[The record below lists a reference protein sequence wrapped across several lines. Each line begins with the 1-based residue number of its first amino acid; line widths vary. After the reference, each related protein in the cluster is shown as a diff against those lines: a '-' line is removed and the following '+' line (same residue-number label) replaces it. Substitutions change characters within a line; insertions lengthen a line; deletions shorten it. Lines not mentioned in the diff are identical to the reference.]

1 MSRYQTFLLV
11 MLVIL
16 SSCTQDGQDSESQF
30 DASQDIEGNLLI
42 LNRLNGA
49 VLLYTSES
57 ESPLKE
63 IGAKEDFIV
72 NIPSDGSTPT
82 SLQIWKK
89 SQVSDPLEPDIEN
102 IYKEWDIIL
111 SNTSTESE
119 QVVWVIKS
127 GSASPA
133 VGQLSFYYPSTDFMG
148 NMVIY
153 DASIYLD
160 SKNGKKITSLTPGI
174 ENKTVGL
181 DFGYYYLFYKYSY
194 EYTSQSETVGWI
206 ELDSLGNSLNTL
218 VNAGSPIQNI
228 EVPIYSLSDIG
239 RFGYLD
245 IINQSSDDVKIFTQN
260 DIQIEDVVVSNQ
272 STYGLSIIESNGGSY
287 NYLLPQNNYML
298 TAKNLIT
305 GEIVATRE
313 NVSVIELYNSS
324 WTISDTISY
333 RNITISNNL
342 LEPLTIHN
350 EENNDYLGLYIAP
363 GENIS
368 YLIADSLTSLVARN
382 ITSTREAFQFGS
394 DAIWNIYSL
403 NPNFYLHITDSLNID
418 GMTFNNS
425 EFTLSWE
432 LGSSANYLTYQLLNA
447 EYSPYASINV
457 SDSLFKS
464 LTFEYLDDN
473 KDEESYVFRLN
484 SNSVDGVEYGWQEV
498 AFQIDAIQP
507 NGLYIYPRQQ
517 IITNNSE
524 FDFDIMLEDIENV
537 RSIYVELEYDKEV
550 LSIDPDSIQIGTVFS
565 DCEGSLLLINDNPDQ
580 FGILKINISFLG
592 ESCNGFEGNG
602 NLVSVQGKPFQLPLN
617 NESLLKINNN
627 SSFRDINNSQINISN
642 INASQPHISRVVF
655 P

>member
-30 DASQDIEGNLLI
+30 DVSQDIEGNLLI

-82 SLQIWKK
+82 PLQIWKK

-127 GSASPA
+127 ASASPA

-160 SKNGKKITSLTPGI
+160 SKNGKKITSLTPGM

-245 IINQSSDDVKIFTQN
+245 IINQSSNDVKIFTQN
-260 DIQIEDVVVSNQ
+260 DIQIEDVVVNNQ

-350 EENNDYLGLYIAP
+350 EENNDYLGLYIEP

-394 DAIWNIYSL
+394 GAIWNIYSL

-524 FDFDIMLEDIENV
+524 FDFDIMLEEIDNV

-592 ESCNGFEGNG
+592 ESCNGFEGSG

>member
-1 MSRYQTFLLV
+1 MSRYQTFLLLV
-11 MLVIL
+11 LVIL
-16 SSCTQDGQDSESQF
+16 SGCTQDGQDPESQF
-30 DASQDIEGNLLI
+30 DVSQDIEGNLLI
-42 LNRLNGA
+42 LNRLNGP

-72 NIPSDGSTPT
+72 NISSDGTTPT

-89 SQVSDPLEPDIEN
+89 SQVSDPLEPDMEK
-102 IYKEWDIIL
+102 IYKEWDIVL
-111 SNTSTESE
+111 SNTSEESN

-127 GSASPA
+127 GSTSPA
-133 VGQLSFYYPSTDFMG
+133 VGQLSFDYPSMDFMG

-153 DASIYLD
+153 NASIYLD
-160 SKNGKKITSLTPGI
+160 SKSGKKIASVAPGI
-174 ENKTVGL
+174 ENKIVGL

-194 EYTSQSETVGWI
+194 ETTNQSEAVGWI

-218 VNAGSPIQNI
+218 INAGSPIQNI

-245 IINQSSDDVKIFTQN
+245 IINYSSYDVKIFTQN
-260 DIQIEDVVVSNQ
+260 DIQIEDVVVTNQ

-305 GEIVATRE
+305 GEIVATKE
-313 NVSVIELYNSS
+313 NISVIDLYNSS

-363 GENIS
+363 GENRS
-368 YLIADSLTSLVARN
+368 YLIEDSLTSLVARN
-382 ITSTREAFQFGS
+382 LASTREAFQFES
-394 DAIWNIYSL
+394 DAIWNISLL
-403 NPNFYLHITDSLNID
+403 NPNFYLQITDSANID

-432 LGSSANYLTYQLLNA
+432 LGSSTNYLTYQLINA
-447 EYSPYASINV
+447 EYPPYENLNFN
-457 SDSLFKS
+457 DSLFKS
-464 LTFEYLDDN
+464 LTYEYLDDS

-484 SNSVDGVEYGWQEV
+484 SNSIDGEEYGWQEV

-507 NGLYIYPRQQ
+507 NGIYIYPRQQ
-517 IITNNSE
+517 IITNNSD
-524 FDFDIMLEDIENV
+524 FDFDIMLEEVENV
-537 RSIYVELEYDKEV
+537 RSIYIELEYDKEV
-550 LSIDPDSIQIGTVFS
+550 LSIDPDSVQIGTVFS
-565 DCEGSLLLINDNPDQ
+565 DCQGSLLLINDNPDQ

-592 ESCNGFEGNG
+592 ELCNGFEGSG
-602 NLVSVQGKPFQLPLN
+602 SLVSVQGKSFQLPLN
-617 NESLLKINNN
+617 NESLLKLNN
-627 SSFRDINNSQINISN
+627 SCSFRDVNNSEINISN
-642 INASQPHISRVVF
+642 INFSQPHIARVVF

>member
-1 MSRYQTFLLV
+1 MSRYQTFLL
-11 MLVIL
+11 LVVVFL
-16 SSCTQDGQDSESQF
+16 SGCTQDGQDPESQF
-30 DASQDIEGNLLI
+30 DVSQDIEGNLLI
-42 LNRLNGA
+42 LNRLNGPI
-49 VLLYTSES
+49 LLYTSES

-72 NIPSDGSTPT
+72 NISSDGSTPT

-89 SQVSDPLEPDIEN
+89 SQVSDPLEPDIEK
-102 IYKEWDIIL
+102 IYKDWDIVL
-111 SNTSTESE
+111 SNTSEESE
-119 QVVWVIKS
+119 QVVWVITS

-133 VGQLSFYYPSTDFMG
+133 VGQLSFYYPSMDFMG

-153 DASIYLD
+153 DASIYLN
-160 SKNGKKITSLTPGI
+160 SKSGKKITSVAPGM
-174 ENKTVGL
+174 ENKIVGL

-194 EYTSQSETVGWI
+194 ETTSQSEAVGWI

-245 IINQSSDDVKIFTQN
+245 IINHSPYDVKIFTQN
-260 DIQIEDVVVSNQ
+260 DIQIEDVVVTNQ

-305 GEIVATRE
+305 GEIVATKE
-313 NVSVIELYNSS
+313 NISVIELYNSS
-324 WTISDTISY
+324 WIISDTISY

-363 GENIS
+363 GENMS

-382 ITSTREAFQFGS
+382 LTSTREAFQFGS
-394 DAIWNIYSL
+394 DAVWNISLL
-403 NPNFYLHITDSLNID
+403 NPNFYLQITDSANIQ

-432 LGSSANYLTYQLLNA
+432 LGSSTDYLKYQLLNA
-447 EYSPYASINV
+447 EYPPYANLNFN
-457 SDSLFKS
+457 DSLFKS
-464 LTFEYLDDN
+464 LTYEYLDDS

-484 SNSVDGVEYGWQEV
+484 SNSIDGAEYGWQEV
-498 AFQIDAIQP
+498 SFQIDAIQP

-517 IITNNSE
+517 IITDNSE
-524 FDFDIMLEDIENV
+524 FDFDIMLEEVENV

-550 LSIDPDSIQIGTVFS
+550 LSIDPDSVQIGTVFS

-592 ESCNGFEGNG
+592 DSCNGFEGSG
-602 NLVSVQGKPFQLPLN
+602 TLVSVQGKSFQLPLN
-617 NESLLKINNN
+617 NESLLKLNNN
-627 SSFRDINNSQINISN
+627 SSFRDVNNSEINISN
-642 INASQPHISRVVF
+642 INVSQPHNARVVF

>member
-1 MSRYQTFLLV
+1 MSRYQTFLISV
-11 MLVIL
+11 FVFL
-16 SSCTQDGQDSESQF
+16 SGCTQDGQDPESQF
-30 DASQDIEGNLLI
+30 DVSQDIEGNLLI
-42 LNRLNGA
+42 LNRLNGPI
-49 VLLYTSES
+49 LLYTSES

-72 NIPSDGSTPT
+72 NISSDGSTPT

-89 SQVSDPLEPDIEN
+89 SQVSDPLEPDIEK
-102 IYKEWDIIL
+102 IYKEWNIVL
-111 SNTSTESE
+111 SNTSEESE
-119 QVVWVIKS
+119 QVVWVITS

-133 VGQLSFYYPSTDFMG
+133 VGQLSFYYPSMDFLG

-153 DASIYLD
+153 DASIYLN
-160 SKNGKKITSLTPGI
+160 SKSGKKITSVAPGT
-174 ENKTVGL
+174 ENKIVGL
-181 DFGYYYLFYKYSY
+181 DYGYYYLFYKYSY
-194 EYTSQSETVGWI
+194 ETTSQSEAVGWI

-239 RFGYLD
+239 RFGYID
-245 IINQSSDDVKIFTQN
+245 IINHSPYDVKIYTQN
-260 DIQIEDVVVSNQ
+260 DIQIEDVVVTNQ

-305 GEIVATRE
+305 GEIVATKE
-313 NVSVIELYNSS
+313 NISVIELYNSS
-324 WTISDTISY
+324 WIISDTISY

-342 LEPLTIHN
+342 PEPLTIHN
-350 EENNDYLGLYIAP
+350 EKNNDYLGFYIAP
-363 GENIS
+363 GENMS

-382 ITSTREAFQFGS
+382 LTSTREAFQFGS
-394 DAIWNIYSL
+394 DAVWNISLL
-403 NPNFYLHITDSLNID
+403 NPNFYLQITDSANIH

-432 LGSSANYLTYQLLNA
+432 LGSSTDYLKYQLLNA
-447 EYSPYASINV
+447 EYPPYANLNFN
-457 SDSLFKS
+457 DSLFKS
-464 LTFEYLDDN
+464 LTYEYLDDS

-484 SNSVDGVEYGWQEV
+484 SNSIDGAEYGWQEV
-498 AFQIDAIQP
+498 SFQIDAIQP

-517 IITNNSE
+517 IITDNSE
-524 FDFDIMLEDIENV
+524 FDFDIMLEEVENV

-550 LSIDPDSIQIGTVFS
+550 LSIDPDSVQIGTVFS
-565 DCEGSLLLINDNPDQ
+565 DCDGSLLLINDNPDQ

-592 ESCNGFEGNG
+592 DSCNGFEGSG
-602 NLVSVQGKPFQLPLN
+602 TLVSVQGKSFQLPLN

-627 SSFRDINNSQINISN
+627 SSFRDLNNSEINISN
-642 INASQPHISRVVF
+642 INVSQPHIARVVF

>member
-1 MSRYQTFLLV
+1 MSRYQTFLLLV
-11 MLVIL
+11 LVIL
-16 SSCTQDGQDSESQF
+16 SGCTQDGQDPESQF
-30 DASQDIEGNLLI
+30 DVSQDIEGNLLI
-42 LNRLNGA
+42 LNRLNGPI
-49 VLLYTSES
+49 LLYTSES

-72 NIPSDGSTPT
+72 NISSDGSTPT

-89 SQVSDPLEPDIEN
+89 SQVSDPLEPDIEK
-102 IYKEWDIIL
+102 IYKEWDIVL
-111 SNTSTESE
+111 SNTSEESE
-119 QVVWVIKS
+119 QVVWVITS

-133 VGQLSFYYPSTDFMG
+133 VGQLSFYYPSMDFMG

-153 DASIYLD
+153 NASIYLN
-160 SKNGKKITSLTPGI
+160 SKSGKKITSVAPGM
-174 ENKTVGL
+174 ENKIVGL

-194 EYTSQSETVGWI
+194 ETTSQSEAVGWI

-245 IINQSSDDVKIFTQN
+245 IINHSPYDVKIFTQN
-260 DIQIEDVVVSNQ
+260 DIQIEDVVVTNQ

-287 NYLLPQNNYML
+287 NYLLPQNNYIL

-305 GEIVATRE
+305 GEIVATKE
-313 NVSVIELYNSS
+313 NISVIELYNSS
-324 WTISDTISY
+324 WIISDTISY

-363 GENIS
+363 GENMS

-382 ITSTREAFQFGS
+382 LTSTREAFQFES
-394 DAIWNIYSL
+394 DAVWNISLL
-403 NPNFYLHITDSLNID
+403 NPNFYLQITDSANIQ

-432 LGSSANYLTYQLLNA
+432 LGSSTDYLKYQLLNA
-447 EYSPYASINV
+447 EYPPYANLNFN
-457 SDSLFKS
+457 DSLFKS
-464 LTFEYLDDN
+464 LTYEYLDDS

-484 SNSVDGVEYGWQEV
+484 SNSIDGAEYGWQEV
-498 AFQIDAIQP
+498 SFQIDAIQP

-517 IITNNSE
+517 IITDNSE
-524 FDFDIMLEDIENV
+524 FDFDIMLEEVENV

-550 LSIDPDSIQIGTVFS
+550 LSIDPDSVQIGTVFS

-592 ESCNGFEGNG
+592 DSCNGFEGSG
-602 NLVSVQGKPFQLPLN
+602 TLVSVQGKSFQLPLN
-617 NESLLKINNN
+617 NESLLKLNNN
-627 SSFRDINNSQINISN
+627 SSFRDVNNSEINISN
-642 INASQPHISRVVF
+642 INVSQPHIARVVF

>member
-11 MLVIL
+11 MLIIL

-30 DASQDIEGNLLI
+30 DVSQDIEGNLLI

-82 SLQIWKK
+82 PLQIWKK

-102 IYKEWDIIL
+102 IYKEWDIVL

-160 SKNGKKITSLTPGI
+160 SKNGKKITSLTPGM

-194 EYTSQSETVGWI
+194 EYTSQSEMVGWI

-245 IINQSSDDVKIFTQN
+245 IINQSSYDVKIFTQN
-260 DIQIEDVVVSNQ
+260 DIQIEEVVVSNQ
-272 STYGLSIIESNGGSY
+272 STYGLSIIESSGGSY

-524 FDFDIMLEDIENV
+524 FDFDIMLEEIDNV

-565 DCEGSLLLINDNPDQ
+565 DCEGSLLLINENPDQ

-592 ESCNGFEGNG
+592 ESCNGFEGSG

>member
-1 MSRYQTFLLV
+1 MSRYQTFLLAV
-11 MLVIL
+11 FVFL
-16 SSCTQDGQDSESQF
+16 SGCTEDGQDPESQF
-30 DASQDIEGNLLI
+30 DVFQDIEGNLLI
-42 LNRLNGA
+42 LNRLNGPL
-49 VLLYTSES
+49 LLYTSES

-63 IGAKEDFIV
+63 IGAKEDFLV
-72 NIPSDGSTPT
+72 NISSDGSTPT

-89 SQVSDPLEPDIEN
+89 SQVSDPSDPNIEK
-102 IYKEWDIIL
+102 IYKEWDIVL
-111 SNTSTESE
+111 SNTPAESE
-119 QVVWVIKS
+119 RIIWVIKS
-127 GSASPA
+127 GSSSPA
-133 VGQLSFYYPSTDFMG
+133 VGQLSFSYPSMDFMG

-160 SKNGKKITSLTPGI
+160 SKNGKKITSVAPGM
-174 ENKTVGL
+174 ENKIVGL

-194 EYTSQSETVGWI
+194 ETTNQSESVGWI

-218 VNAGSPIQNI
+218 VNAGSPIQSI

-239 RFGYLD
+239 RFGNLE
-245 IINQSSDDVKIFTQN
+245 IINHTPYDVKIFTQN
-260 DIQIEDVVVSNQ
+260 DIQIEDVVVTNQ

-298 TAKNLIT
+298 TAKNLST
-305 GEIVATRE
+305 GEIIATKE
-313 NVSVIELYNSS
+313 NISVIELHNSS
-324 WTISDTISY
+324 WIISDTILY

-363 GENIS
+363 GENMS
-368 YLIADSLTSLVARN
+368 YLIADSLSSLVARN
-382 ITSTREAFQFGS
+382 LTSTREAFQFGIN
-394 DAIWNIYSL
+394 AVWNISLL
-403 NPNFYLHITDSLNID
+403 NPNFYLQITDSANIQ

-432 LGSSANYLTYQLLNA
+432 LGSSTDYLTYQLLNA
-447 EYSPYASINV
+447 EYSPYANLNF

-464 LTFEYLDDN
+464 LTYEYLDES

-484 SNSVDGVEYGWQEV
+484 SNSIDGTEYGWQEV
-498 AFQIDAIQP
+498 AFQIDAIQA

-524 FDFDIMLEDIENV
+524 FYFDIMLEEVDNV
-537 RSIYVELEYDKEV
+537 KSIYVELEYDKEV
-550 LSIDPDSIQIGTVFS
+550 LSIDPDSVQIGTVFS

-580 FGILKINISFLG
+580 FGILKINISFIG
-592 ESCNGFEGNG
+592 DSCNGFEGSG
-602 NLVSVQGKPFQLPLN
+602 TLVSVQWNPFQIPPN
-617 NESLLKINNN
+617 NESLIKINNN
-627 SSFRDINNSQINISN
+627 SSLRDVNNSEINISN
-642 INASQPHISRVVF
+642 INASQSHISRVVF

>member
-1 MSRYQTFLLV
+1 MSRYQTFLL
-11 MLVIL
+11 LVLVFL
-16 SSCTQDGQDSESQF
+16 SGCTQDGQDPESQF
-30 DASQDIEGNLLI
+30 DVSQDIEGNLLI
-42 LNRLNGA
+42 LNRLNGPI
-49 VLLYTSES
+49 LLYTSES

-72 NIPSDGSTPT
+72 NISSDGSTPT

-89 SQVSDPLEPDIEN
+89 SQVSDPLEPDIEK
-102 IYKEWDIIL
+102 IYKEWDIVL
-111 SNTSTESE
+111 SNTSEESE
-119 QVVWVIKS
+119 QVVWVITS

-133 VGQLSFYYPSTDFMG
+133 VGQLSFYYPSMDFMG

-153 DASIYLD
+153 DASIYLN
-160 SKNGKKITSLTPGI
+160 SKSGKKITSVAPGM
-174 ENKTVGL
+174 ENKIVGL

-194 EYTSQSETVGWI
+194 ETTSQSEAVGWI

-245 IINQSSDDVKIFTQN
+245 IINHSPYDVKIFTQN
-260 DIQIEDVVVSNQ
+260 DIQIEDVVVTNQ

-305 GEIVATRE
+305 GEIVATKE
-313 NVSVIELYNSS
+313 NISVIELYNSS
-324 WTISDTISY
+324 WIISDTISY

-363 GENIS
+363 GENMS

-382 ITSTREAFQFGS
+382 LTSTREAFQFGS
-394 DAIWNIYSL
+394 DAVWNISLL
-403 NPNFYLHITDSLNID
+403 NPNFYLQITDSANIQ

-432 LGSSANYLTYQLLNA
+432 LGSSTDYLKYQLLNA
-447 EYSPYASINV
+447 EYPPYANLNFN
-457 SDSLFKS
+457 DSLFKS
-464 LTFEYLDDN
+464 LTYEYLDDS

-484 SNSVDGVEYGWQEV
+484 SNSIDGAEYGWQEV
-498 AFQIDAIQP
+498 SFQIDAIQP

-517 IITNNSE
+517 IITDNSE
-524 FDFDIMLEDIENV
+524 FDFDIMLEEVENV

-550 LSIDPDSIQIGTVFS
+550 LSIDPDSVQIGTVFS

-592 ESCNGFEGNG
+592 DSCNGFEGSG
-602 NLVSVQGKPFQLPLN
+602 ILVSVQGKSFQLPLN

-627 SSFRDINNSQINISN
+627 SSFRDVNNSEINISN
-642 INASQPHISRVVF
+642 INVSQPHIARVVF

>member
-11 MLVIL
+11 MLIIL
-16 SSCTQDGQDSESQF
+16 SSCTQDGQDYESQF
-30 DASQDIEGNLLI
+30 DVSQDIEGNLLI

-82 SLQIWKK
+82 PLQIWKK

-160 SKNGKKITSLTPGI
+160 SKNGKKITSLTPGM

-194 EYTSQSETVGWI
+194 EYTSQSEMVGWI

-245 IINQSSDDVKIFTQN
+245 IINQSSNDVKIFTQN
-260 DIQIEDVVVSNQ
+260 DIQIEDVVVNNQ

-524 FDFDIMLEDIENV
+524 FDFDIMLEEIENV

-550 LSIDPDSIQIGTVFS
+550 LSIDPDSVQIGTVFS
-565 DCEGSLLLINDNPDQ
+565 NCEGSILLINDNPDQ

-592 ESCNGFEGNG
+592 ESCNGFEGSG

>member
-1 MSRYQTFLLV
+1 MSRYQTFLLLV
-11 MLVIL
+11 FVIL
-16 SSCTQDGQDSESQF
+16 SGCTQDGQDPESQF
-30 DASQDIEGNLLI
+30 DVSQDIEGNLLI
-42 LNRLNGA
+42 LNRLNGPI
-49 VLLYTSES
+49 LLYTSES

-72 NIPSDGSTPT
+72 NISSDGSTPT

-89 SQVSDPLEPDIEN
+89 SQVSDPLEPDIEK
-102 IYKEWDIIL
+102 IYKEWDIVL
-111 SNTSTESE
+111 SNTSEESE

-133 VGQLSFYYPSTDFMG
+133 VGQLSFYYPSMDFLG

-153 DASIYLD
+153 DASIYLN
-160 SKNGKKITSLTPGI
+160 SKSGKKITSVAPGM
-174 ENKTVGL
+174 ENKIVGL

-194 EYTSQSETVGWI
+194 ETTSQSEAVGWI

-245 IINQSSDDVKIFTQN
+245 IINHSPYDVKIFTQN
-260 DIQIEDVVVSNQ
+260 DIQIEDVVVTNQ

-305 GEIVATRE
+305 GEIVATKE
-313 NVSVIELYNSS
+313 NISVIELYNSS
-324 WTISDTISY
+324 WIISDTISY

-363 GENIS
+363 GENMS

-382 ITSTREAFQFGS
+382 LTSTREAFQFGS
-394 DAIWNIYSL
+394 DAVWNISLL
-403 NPNFYLHITDSLNID
+403 NPNFYLQITDSANIQ

-432 LGSSANYLTYQLLNA
+432 LGSSTDYLKYQLLNA
-447 EYSPYASINV
+447 EYPPYANLNFN
-457 SDSLFKS
+457 DSLFKS
-464 LTFEYLDDN
+464 LTYEYLDDS

-484 SNSVDGVEYGWQEV
+484 SNSIDGAEYGWQEV
-498 AFQIDAIQP
+498 SFQIDAIQP

-524 FDFDIMLEDIENV
+524 FDFDIMLEEVENV

-550 LSIDPDSIQIGTVFS
+550 LSIDPDSVQIGTVFS

-592 ESCNGFEGNG
+592 DSCNGFEGSG
-602 NLVSVQGKPFQLPLN
+602 TLVSVQGKSFQLPLN
-617 NESLLKINNN
+617 NESLLKLNNN
-627 SSFRDINNSQINISN
+627 SSFRDVNNSEINISN
-642 INASQPHISRVVF
+642 INVSQPHIARVVF

>member
-11 MLVIL
+11 MLIIL

-30 DASQDIEGNLLI
+30 DVSQDIEGNLLI

-82 SLQIWKK
+82 PLQIWKK

-127 GSASPA
+127 ASASPA

-160 SKNGKKITSLTPGI
+160 SKNGKKITSLTPGM

-194 EYTSQSETVGWI
+194 EYTSQSEMVGWI

-260 DIQIEDVVVSNQ
+260 DIQIEDVVVNNQ

-394 DAIWNIYSL
+394 GAIWNIYSL

-524 FDFDIMLEDIENV
+524 FDFDIMLEEIENV

-550 LSIDPDSIQIGTVFS
+550 LSIDPDSVQIGTVFS

-592 ESCNGFEGNG
+592 ESCNGFEGSG

>member
-1 MSRYQTFLLV
+1 MSRYQTFLLLV
-11 MLVIL
+11 LVIL
-16 SSCTQDGQDSESQF
+16 SGCTQDGQDPESQF
-30 DASQDIEGNLLI
+30 DVSQDIEGNLLI
-42 LNRLNGA
+42 LNRLNGPI
-49 VLLYTSES
+49 LLYTSES

-72 NIPSDGSTPT
+72 NISSDGSTPT

-89 SQVSDPLEPDIEN
+89 SQVSDPLEPDIEK
-102 IYKEWDIIL
+102 IYKDWDIVL
-111 SNTSTESE
+111 SNTSEESE
-119 QVVWVIKS
+119 QVVWVITS

-133 VGQLSFYYPSTDFMG
+133 VGQLSFYYPSTDFLG

-153 DASIYLD
+153 DASIYLN
-160 SKNGKKITSLTPGI
+160 SKSGKKITSVAPGM
-174 ENKTVGL
+174 ENKIVGL

-194 EYTSQSETVGWI
+194 ETTSQSEAVGWI

-239 RFGYLD
+239 RFGYID
-245 IINQSSDDVKIFTQN
+245 IINHSPYDVKIYTQN
-260 DIQIEDVVVSNQ
+260 DIQIEDVVVTNQ

-305 GEIVATRE
+305 GEIVATKE
-313 NVSVIELYNSS
+313 NISVIELYNSS
-324 WTISDTISY
+324 WIISDTISY

-363 GENIS
+363 GENMS

-382 ITSTREAFQFGS
+382 LTSTREAFQFGS
-394 DAIWNIYSL
+394 DAVWNISLL
-403 NPNFYLHITDSLNID
+403 NPNFYLQITDSANIQ

-432 LGSSANYLTYQLLNA
+432 LGSSTDYLKYQLLNA
-447 EYSPYASINV
+447 EYPPYANLNFN
-457 SDSLFKS
+457 DSLFKS
-464 LTFEYLDDN
+464 LTYEYLDDS

-484 SNSVDGVEYGWQEV
+484 SNSIDGAEYGWQEV
-498 AFQIDAIQP
+498 SFQIDAIQP
-507 NGLYIYPRQQ
+507 NGIYIYPRQQ
-517 IITNNSE
+517 IITDNYE
-524 FDFDIMLEDIENV
+524 FDFDIMLEEVENV
-537 RSIYVELEYDKEV
+537 RSIYVELEYDKDV
-550 LSIDPDSIQIGTVFS
+550 LSIDPDSVKIGTVFS

-592 ESCNGFEGNG
+592 DSCNGFEGSG
-602 NLVSVQGKPFQLPLN
+602 ILVSVQGKSFQLPLN

-627 SSFRDINNSQINISN
+627 SSFRDLNNSEINISN
-642 INASQPHISRVVF
+642 INVSQPHIARVVF

>member
-1 MSRYQTFLLV
+1 MSRYQTFLLAV
-11 MLVIL
+11 LVIL
-16 SSCTQDGQDSESQF
+16 SGCTQDGQDPESQF
-30 DASQDIEGNLLI
+30 DVSQDIEGNLLI
-42 LNRLNGA
+42 LNRLNGPI
-49 VLLYTSES
+49 LLYTSES

-72 NIPSDGSTPT
+72 NISSDGSTPT

-89 SQVSDPLEPDIEN
+89 SQVSDPLEPDIEK
-102 IYKEWDIIL
+102 IYKEWDIVL
-111 SNTSTESE
+111 SNTSEESE
-119 QVVWVIKS
+119 QVVWVITS

-133 VGQLSFYYPSTDFMG
+133 VGQLSFYYPSMDFLG

-153 DASIYLD
+153 DASIYLN
-160 SKNGKKITSLTPGI
+160 SKSGKKITSVAPGM
-174 ENKTVGL
+174 ENKIVGL

-194 EYTSQSETVGWI
+194 ETTSQSEAVGWI

-245 IINQSSDDVKIFTQN
+245 IINHSPYDVKIFTQN
-260 DIQIEDVVVSNQ
+260 DIQIEDVVVTNQ

-305 GEIVATRE
+305 GEIVATKE
-313 NVSVIELYNSS
+313 NISVIELYNSS
-324 WTISDTISY
+324 WIISDTISY

-363 GENIS
+363 GENMS

-382 ITSTREAFQFGS
+382 LTSTREAFQFGS
-394 DAIWNIYSL
+394 DAVWNISLL
-403 NPNFYLHITDSLNID
+403 NPNFYLQITDSANIQ

-432 LGSSANYLTYQLLNA
+432 LGSSTDYLKYQLLNA
-447 EYSPYASINV
+447 EYPPYANLNFN
-457 SDSLFKS
+457 DSLFKS
-464 LTFEYLDDN
+464 LTYEYLDDS

-484 SNSVDGVEYGWQEV
+484 SNSIDGAEYGWQEV
-498 AFQIDAIQP
+498 SFQIDAIQP

-517 IITNNSE
+517 IITDNSE
-524 FDFDIMLEDIENV
+524 FDFDIMLEEVENV

-550 LSIDPDSIQIGTVFS
+550 LSIDPDSVQIGTVFS

-592 ESCNGFEGNG
+592 DSCNGFEGSG
-602 NLVSVQGKPFQLPLN
+602 TLVSVQGKSFQLPLN
-617 NESLLKINNN
+617 NESLLKLNNN
-627 SSFRDINNSQINISN
+627 SSFRDLNNSEINISN
-642 INASQPHISRVVF
+642 INVSQPHIARVVF

>member
-1 MSRYQTFLLV
+1 MSRYQTFLLAV
-11 MLVIL
+11 FVFL
-16 SSCTQDGQDSESQF
+16 SGCTQDGQDPESQF
-30 DASQDIEGNLLI
+30 DVSQDIEGNLLI
-42 LNRLNGA
+42 LNRLNGPI
-49 VLLYTSES
+49 LLYTSES

-72 NIPSDGSTPT
+72 NISSDGSTPT

-89 SQVSDPLEPDIEN
+89 SQVSDPLEPDIEK
-102 IYKEWDIIL
+102 IYKEWDIVL
-111 SNTSTESE
+111 SNTSEESE

-133 VGQLSFYYPSTDFMG
+133 VGQLSFYYPSMDFMG

-153 DASIYLD
+153 DASIYLN
-160 SKNGKKITSLTPGI
+160 SKSGKKITSVAPGM
-174 ENKTVGL
+174 ENKIVGL

-194 EYTSQSETVGWI
+194 ETTSQSEAVGWI

-245 IINQSSDDVKIFTQN
+245 IINHSPYDVKIFTQN
-260 DIQIEDVVVSNQ
+260 DIQIEDVVVTNQ

-287 NYLLPQNNYML
+287 NYLLPQNNYIL

-305 GEIVATRE
+305 GEIIATKE
-313 NVSVIELYNSS
+313 NISVIELYNSS
-324 WTISDTISY
+324 WIISDTISY

-363 GENIS
+363 GENMS

-382 ITSTREAFQFGS
+382 LTSTREAFQFGS
-394 DAIWNIYSL
+394 DAVWNISLL
-403 NPNFYLHITDSLNID
+403 NPNFYLQITDSANIH

-432 LGSSANYLTYQLLNA
+432 LGSSTDYLKYQLLNA
-447 EYSPYASINV
+447 EYPPYANLNFN
-457 SDSLFKS
+457 DSLFKS
-464 LTFEYLDDN
+464 LTYEYLDDS

-484 SNSVDGVEYGWQEV
+484 SNSIDGEEYGWQEV
-498 AFQIDAIQP
+498 SFQIDAIQP

-517 IITNNSE
+517 IITDNSE
-524 FDFDIMLEDIENV
+524 FDFDIMLEEVENV

-550 LSIDPDSIQIGTVFS
+550 LSIDPDSVQIGTVFS

-592 ESCNGFEGNG
+592 DSCNGFEGSG
-602 NLVSVQGKPFQLPLN
+602 PLYPFK
-617 NESLLKINNN
+617 ESHFNC
-627 SSFRDINNSQINISN
+627 
-642 INASQPHISRVVF
+642 P
-655 P
+655 

>member
-194 EYTSQSETVGWI
+194 EYTSQSEMVGWI
-206 ELDSLGNSLNTL
+206 ELDSLGNSMNTL
-218 VNAGSPIQNI
+218 VNAGNPIQNI

-245 IINQSSDDVKIFTQN
+245 IINQSPDDVKIFTQN
-260 DIQIEDVVVSNQ
+260 DIQIEDVVVNNQ
-272 STYGLSIIESNGGSY
+272 STYGLSIIENNGGSY

-350 EENNDYLGLYIAP
+350 EENNDYLGFYIAP

-580 FGILKINISFLG
+580 FGILKINISFIG
-592 ESCNGFEGNG
+592 ESCNGFEGSG

>member
-1 MSRYQTFLLV
+1 MSRYQTFSLV
-11 MLVIL
+11 ALAII
-16 SSCTQDGQDSESQF
+16 SCCTQDGQEPESQF
-30 DASQDIEGNLLI
+30 DVSQDVEGNLLI
-42 LNRLNGA
+42 VNRLNGPI
-49 VLLYTSES
+49 LLYTSQS
-57 ESPLKE
+57 DSPLKE

-72 NIPSDGSTPT
+72 NISSDGSTPT

-89 SQVSDPLEPDIEN
+89 SQVMDPLEPDIEK
-102 IYKEWDIIL
+102 IYKEWDIVL
-111 SNTSTESE
+111 SNTSQKSE

-127 GSASPA
+127 GSVSPA
-133 VGQLSFYYPSTDFMG
+133 VGKLSFYYPSTDFTG

-153 DASIYLD
+153 NASIYLD
-160 SKNGKKITSLTPGI
+160 SKSGKRITSVAPGM
-174 ENKTVGL
+174 ENKIVGL
-181 DFGYYYLFYKYSY
+181 DYGYYYLYYKYSY
-194 EYTSQSETVGWI
+194 ETTGQSEAVGWI
-206 ELDSLGNSLNTL
+206 ELDSLGNSLSTL

-245 IINQSSDDVKIFTQN
+245 IINDSPYDVKIFTQN
-260 DIQIEDVVVSNQ
+260 DIQIEDIVVTSQ
-272 STYGLSIIESNGGSY
+272 SPFGLSIIENNGGSY

-313 NVSVIELYNSS
+313 YVGVIELYNSS
-324 WTISDTISY
+324 WTISDTISF
-333 RNITISNNL
+333 RSITISNNL

-350 EENNDYLGLYIAP
+350 EGNNAYLGLYISS
-363 GENIS
+363 GENMT

-382 ITSTREAFQFGS
+382 LTANRETFHFGS
-394 DAIWNIYSL
+394 DAIWNISSL
-403 NPNFYLHITDSLNID
+403 NPNFYLKITDSASID
-418 GMTFNNS
+418 GMTVNNS

-432 LGSSANYLTYQLLNA
+432 LGSSVNDLTYQLLNS
-447 EYSPYASINV
+447 EYPPYSNINH

-464 LTFEYLDDN
+464 FTFEYLDDS
-473 KDEESYVFRLN
+473 KDEESYIFRLN
-484 SNSVDGVEYGWQEV
+484 SNSNDGEEYGWQEV

-517 IITNNSE
+517 IIIDNSE
-524 FDFDIMLEDIENV
+524 FDFDIMLEEVENV

-550 LSIDPDSIQIGTVFS
+550 LSLDPNSVQIGTVFS

-592 ESCNGFEGNG
+592 ESCNGFEGSG
-602 NLVSVQGKPFQLPLN
+602 TLVSVQGESFQVPIN
-617 NESLLKINNN
+617 NESLLKLNNN
-627 SSFRDINNSQINISN
+627 SSFRDVNNIEINISN
-642 INASQPHISRVVF
+642 INVSQGHNARVVF